1 MPGCS
6 RKIYTCG
13 RVSSSINK
21 IAVGFRTNWYN
32 DWLSATVL
40 ITLTLESRLEIHDAS
55 EEKWKPMRRKNR
67 NASARVE
74 GYMLP
79 SPSRNL
85 GPPENALA
93 AYSLCQCTSRHS
105 PSTSSKIIRE
115 IDCQWAHS
123 VRSSSLPIEHP
134 KPPFDHKS
142 LLSWPSVTSCRFP
155 LANITLHN
163 LLLIA
168 TILHDLVSIVTGWHQ
183 PPNPPWNPN
192 KLLTDRKKCILK

>member
-1 MPGCS
+1 MEEYTVHGAWYNWLYVRTGTAPGRRDKNHC
-6 RKIYTCG
+6 IHFHTCTTIHN
-13 RVSSSINK
+13 SSSIPLGVSHEVDRFTTVSTRESFGNSHSV
-21 IAVGFRTNWYN
+21 AVPGR
-32 DWLSATVL
+32 
-40 ITLTLESRLEIHDAS
+40 
-55 EEKWKPMRRKNR
+55 
-67 NASARVE
+67 
-74 GYMLP
+74 
-79 SPSRNL
+79 PSRNL
-85 GPPENALA
+85 GPPENSLV
-93 AYSLCQCTSRHS
+93 AYSLCKCTSRHS
-105 PSTSSKIIRE
+105 PSTSSKTIRE
-115 IDCQWAHS
+115 IDSQWAHF

-142 LLSWPSVTSCRFP
+142 LLTWASVTSCRFP